1 MENDPRTQRD
11 PDPLPE
17 WTKDNR
23 RTDMFAAR
31 RMWYV
36 ILGLLVVMAV
46 VAALINYWH
55 DDQPMSSPA
64 PQEQAAPRTP
74 GE

>member
-1 MENDPRTQRD
+1 
-11 PDPLPE
+11 
-17 WTKDNR
+17 
-23 RTDMFAAR
+23 MFAAR

-46 VAALINYWH
+46 AAALINYWH